1 MKNRDKYKNYITT
14 LEGPICDEHTPWH
27 KDVCRGKPCE
37 GCVLRFLKWMEK
49 DAVII
54 SNVERG
60 FLSNVND
67 LYNYIG
73 RDAAGDLWLF
83 ENEPRMNDGVFENNG
98 GRIYKLPDFIAE
110 EFNGIERETFYK
122 ISEL

>member
-1 MKNRDKYKNYITT
+1 MKNKDVYNDYIANHQ
-14 LEGPICDEHTPWH
+14 GNMCASRTPWEE
-27 KDVCRGKPCE
+27 DVCRGK
-37 GCVLRFLKWMEK
+37 GCGGCIFRFLEWLEK
-49 DAVII
+49 DAAII

-67 LYNYIG
+67 FYNYIG
-73 RDAAGDLWLF
+73 RDAVGDLWLF

-110 EFNGIERETFYK
+110 EFKGIERERIYM